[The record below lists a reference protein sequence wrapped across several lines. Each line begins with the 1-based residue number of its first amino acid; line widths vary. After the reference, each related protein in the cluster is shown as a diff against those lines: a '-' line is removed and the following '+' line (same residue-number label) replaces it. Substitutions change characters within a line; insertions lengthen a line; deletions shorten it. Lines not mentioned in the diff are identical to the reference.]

1 VATGLCVDDQ
11 LEQVLAEVAQ
21 ATHLRLTPCAILL
34 FGTLEESK
42 AENVEELPRIS
53 L

>member
-1 VATGLCVDDQ
+1 MSADSPT
-11 LEQVLAEVAQ
+11 EVIRADAYPQ
-21 ATHLRLTPCAILL
+21 SILL
-34 FGTLEESK
+34 FGTLEESN